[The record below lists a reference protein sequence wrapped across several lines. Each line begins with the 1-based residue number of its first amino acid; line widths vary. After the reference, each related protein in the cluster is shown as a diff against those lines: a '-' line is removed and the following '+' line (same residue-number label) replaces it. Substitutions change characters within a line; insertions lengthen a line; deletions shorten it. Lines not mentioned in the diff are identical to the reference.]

1 METGIRPWR
10 QDGPRLEPVPAV
22 GILALQ
28 GAVERHAAHLAAL
41 GAAPR
46 EVRVPADLEGL
57 DAMILPGGES
67 TAMCHL
73 LQSSGLFEPLAAF
86 MAERPVM
93 GTCAGMILLAK
104 GADRLPHATFG
115 LMDIDVVRN
124 GWGRQ
129 VFSFHEEI
137 AWALPAIPAIGGT
150 PTPDTLKA
158 IFIRAPRVT
167 RVGEGV
173 EVLAGF
179 RGEAVVLRQGHL
191 LALSFHP
198 ELTEDARVHAWFLRE
213 LLG

>member
-1 METGIRPWR
+1 METGIRPLR
-10 QDGPRLEPVPAV
+10 QDGPRLEPVPTV

-28 GAVERHAAHLAAL
+28 GAVERHAAHLASL

-137 AWALPAIPAIGGT
+137 AWALPAAPSLGLPAPLDVEQGQAVTTGERLGAVGATGRVTGAHLHFGTYLNGTAVDPAI
-150 PTPDTLKA
+150 L
-158 IFIRAPRVT
+158 
-167 RVGEGV
+167 
-173 EVLAGF
+173 
-179 RGEAVVLRQGHL
+179 
-191 LALSFHP
+191 
-198 ELTEDARVHAWFLRE
+198 LTE
-213 LLG
+213 